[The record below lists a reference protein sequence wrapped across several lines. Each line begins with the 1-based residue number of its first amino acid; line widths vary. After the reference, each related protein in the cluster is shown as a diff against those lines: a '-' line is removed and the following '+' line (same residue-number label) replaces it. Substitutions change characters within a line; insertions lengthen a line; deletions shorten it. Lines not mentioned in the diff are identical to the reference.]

1 MTIDVEKPLWDQSS
15 FYGRFRHFVWLTNPL
30 NCLHGSTELL
40 QAKEFLLVCRE
51 KGIDKEDKEK
61 VVKAMR
67 LTQSSFHPDSG
78 ELMNVFGRMSFQV
91 PGGMLLTGAMLHFYK
106 SVPQVMFWQWFNQS
120 FNALVNYTNR
130 NANSPS
136 SPSQLGLAYAL
147 ATSSALGTALG
158 LNSLIGP
165 RSHPLI
171 KRFVPFAAVA
181 AANCVN
187 IPLMRSMEL
196 AEGIELRDSQG
207 STVAK
212 SSYAA
217 GIGIAC
223 VVLSRVTMAAP
234 GMIIVP
240 LVMENMEKK
249 EWFRRRRILH
259 VPFQVILAG
268 AFLSFMV
275 PAACALF
282 PQVMPVSR
290 ESLER
295 YDPLAF
301 ESIKEHPSIR
311 VLTFNKG
318 L

>member
-1 MTIDVEKPLWDQSS
+1 
-15 FYGRFRHFVWLTNPL
+15 
-30 NCLHGSTELL
+30 
-40 QAKEFLLVCRE
+40 
-51 KGIDKEDKEK
+51 
-61 VVKAMR
+61 
-67 LTQSSFHPDSG
+67 
-78 ELMNVFGRMSFQV
+78 
-91 PGGMLLTGAMLHFYK
+91 
-106 SVPQVMFWQWFNQS
+106 
-120 FNALVNYTNR
+120 
-130 NANSPS
+130 
-136 SPSQLGLAYAL
+136 
-147 ATSSALGTALG
+147 
-158 LNSLIGP
+158 
-165 RSHPLI
+165 
-171 KRFVPFAAVA
+171 
-181 AANCVN
+181 
-187 IPLMRSMEL
+187 MRSMEL